1 MELVFG
7 GILGITEGDS
17 VTRHMVFR
25 SRCPVFLVPTTPK
38 ESVPVDHLPSA
49 SSYYCRCLVC
59 LENKVY
65 NLLTYED
72 QLVFLF
78 KEGFVIYDFQNLP
91 LLLRFWVGS

>member
-1 MELVFG
+1 MLLATWCSGLDVLF
-7 GILGITEGDS
+7 
-17 VTRHMVFR
+17 
-25 SRCPVFLVPTTPK
+25 FLVPTTPK